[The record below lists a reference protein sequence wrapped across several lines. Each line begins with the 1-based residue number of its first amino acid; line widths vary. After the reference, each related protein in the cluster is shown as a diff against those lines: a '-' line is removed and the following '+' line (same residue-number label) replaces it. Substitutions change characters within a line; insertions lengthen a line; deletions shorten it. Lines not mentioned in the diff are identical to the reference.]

1 LGGKCAKC
9 GFDDYRALQIDHING
24 DGYKERKSKGV
35 GQKYI
40 GNCNTVKKVCKGEL
54 KNYQLLCANCNWI
67 KRYENNE
74 HRGNNVN
81 ILNLSEEPNLL
92 SLIKKGDD

>member
-1 LGGKCAKC
+1 MTYKTGSWGNQAKERQKERRLVVIGILGSKCAKC

-24 DGYKERKSKGV
+24 NGNKERKDNKRNNYSA
-35 GQKYI
+35 I
-40 GNCNTVKKVCKGEL
+40 KKILAGET

-74 HRGNNVN
+74 HSKR
-81 ILNLSEEPNLL
+81 
-92 SLIKKGDD
+92 